1 MSREVAATRTTTR
14 APAARFV
21 GVSMIHRSEVGA
33 VVALD
38 AVDLAVPAHALTAV
52 VGPSGSGKS
61 SLLRVLACVDRP
73 SSGEVWIGDE
83 RVDQLGTQARRR
95 VRRHR
100 VGYLFQ
106 RPGDNLLPYLTVA
119 EHVAMAARLRGALV
133 DVDSLLEVVGLG
145 GRHRHRPAELSGG
158 EQQRAAVAA
167 AIAGEPALVV
177 ADEPT
182 AALDSANSRALL
194 DLFATLA
201 ARGTTL
207 VVASHDE
214 AAISQADAV
223 LRLADGKLA

>member
-1 MSREVAATRTTTR
+1 MSREVGVGVMA
-14 APAARFV
+14 AARFV
-21 GVSMIHRSEVGA
+21 GVSIVHRSEVGA

-83 RVDQLGTQARRR
+83 RVDQLGTRARRR

-119 EHVAMAARLRGALV
+119 EHVSMAARLRGAHDV
-133 DVDSLLEVVGLG
+133 DVDSLLEVVGLA

-167 AIAGEPALVV
+167 AIAGGPAFVV

-182 AALDSANSRALL
+182 AALDSANSLALL

-214 AAISQADAV
+214 AAISRADVV
-223 LRLADGKLA
+223 LRLADGKLV